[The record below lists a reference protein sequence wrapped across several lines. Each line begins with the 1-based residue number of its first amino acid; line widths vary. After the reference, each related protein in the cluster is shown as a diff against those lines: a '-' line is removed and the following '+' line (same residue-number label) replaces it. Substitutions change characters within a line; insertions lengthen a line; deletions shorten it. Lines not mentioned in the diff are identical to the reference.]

1 MAILV
6 TGGAGYIGSVM
17 VDLLLAQ
24 NETVIV
30 LDDLCRGHREAL
42 DDQVVFY
49 QGETGNRELVKQ
61 ICGEHEIEACIHF
74 AALTYVG
81 ESVANPKLYFEKN
94 AAHGI
99 ALLDV
104 LFSAGVRK
112 VVFSSTAA
120 VYGEP
125 LRAPIDEEHPQRP
138 TNPYGWTK
146 LIIEEILRTYD
157 SAYGLKFVALRYF
170 NASGATGRLGEDH
183 DPESHLI
190 PNVLRA
196 ALGKTDN
203 VTVFGQNYPTPDGT
217 AIRDYIHVSD
227 LCAAHLLALKHLR
240 ADGASESINLG
251 NGEGY
256 SVLEVIDAAR
266 RITGREI
273 KVQFDE
279 PRAGDPSRL
288 VADSA
293 KARAVLGWTP
303 VHKLD
308 SIIESAWQWHQAH
321 PNGYNSSE

>member
-125 LRAPIDEEHPQRP
+125 LRTPIDEEHPQRP

-157 SAYGLKFVALRYF
+157 SACGSKFVALRYF
-170 NASGATGRLGEDH
+170 NAAGATGRLGEDH
-183 DPESHLI
+183 DPESHLV

-196 ALGKTDN
+196 ALGKTEN
-203 VTVFGQNYPTPDGT
+203 VTVFGENYPTPDGT

-227 LCAAHLLALKHLR
+227 LCAAHLLALRHLR
-240 ADGASESINLG
+240 AGGASESINLG

-266 RITGREI
+266 RITGRQI
-273 KVQFDE
+273 NIQFDE

-321 PNGYNSSE
+321 PNGYSSSE